1 MSSCDE
7 CDYQYEIECDLDCG
21 CNRKDIE
28 DSFTINNTASYSKY
42 KYDPISFTGCIRCG
56 CSAEK
61 DEYGDRICYCATCR
75 HIGGCFRIEYKKNM
89 ECITCGCSAEK
100 DKYGDR
106 ICYCAT
112 CKYNGGCIFRPKIV
126 NEEEE
131 NEEEDD
137 EEEKKDDEPLNR
149 LKKVYDRERFCKC
162 IFGDFENVCSD
173 CEKNINMILEK
184 ISETINFI

>member
-1 MSSCDE
+1 
-7 CDYQYEIECDLDCG
+7 
-21 CNRKDIE
+21 
-28 DSFTINNTASYSKY
+28 
-42 KYDPISFTGCIRCG
+42 
-56 CSAEK
+56 
-61 DEYGDRICYCATCR
+61 
-75 HIGGCFRIEYKKNM
+75 
-89 ECITCGCSAEK
+89 
-100 DKYGDR
+100 
-106 ICYCAT
+106 
-112 CKYNGGCIFRPKIV
+112 V

-137 EEEKKDDEPLNR
+137 DEEEKEDKEPLYQ